1 MVSCILR
8 HIALIVLS
16 SLRAASALVV
26 TSPPASAATAGPS
39 RRPTAR
45 RAQDL
50 LPVPETLRLH
60 TCVPNEPSGLTSGRG
75 SAPQHNALT
84 SRARS
89 SLSECRVR
97 SVASRQ
103 ARLQRAPSARRP
115 PPHQTSVAERRLP
128 LDTTPSTSGGGR
140 RAGVGA
146 AHQAHWCR
154 NHEVPPLPTVP
165 GWRRPLPPHRNAH
178 WLQRPLLLV
187 GRSSLRRMRKRT
199 VSGRL
204 SLAAAR

>member
-1 MVSCILR
+1 MQRLTRSVARRGPSFEKIVSCMVR

-103 ARLQRAPSARRP
+103 ARLQTAPSARRP

-146 AHQAHWCR
+146 ARQRTRLIGVETTRCR
-154 NHEVPPLPTVP
+154 HCRPCPVGVVLC
-165 GWRRPLPPHRNAH
+165 RRIET
-178 WLQRPLLLV
+178 
-187 GRSSLRRMRKRT
+187 RT
-199 VSGRL
+199 GCSGRCC
-204 SLAAAR
+204 